1 MEQRCTLADK
11 AKLYLTRGRL
21 FSFDSCNGFLA
32 EYECGFNEEDA
43 NKAVKSLFAVYS
55 LLGSAI
61 KLEDDGAAFIEEN
74 RVGASVAFL
83 EGDEKEICRR
93 LLREGLLF
101 SEKLFAFFV
110 INNKTLFVLGH
121 RAVSDARSLM
131 YLAEEFLE
139 FYSRKRISVESVCS
153 ESFSDIFSLPSNAF
167 SPVVERLASDLEVGW
182 QKKPA
187 AFTVEDYKKAKTIYF
202 NEQPQ
207 IKELRCSFEEA
218 EFEAL
223 KRFSEKNGVDVS
235 SVVAFAFF
243 EALDEVV
250 EGKRK
255 FKKMNVVSNGRPF
268 FEVDE
273 KYKVAPLDGFV
284 TVNGKRKKKAD
295 TSRLGKLKSFHGEIY
310 KRVTSSFTVFYTD
323 LLHGKVPPF
332 FCDSAYMFAAGL
344 WKQKYSKRLALTYGC
359 ANEVMNEFTSFNL
372 EQGHWSGLS
381 DFRRV
386 EVFEPLKLRSASSV
400 CFAIRDGEAEVVFR
414 FKIDKISEVKGK
426 KIFLKATET
435 IRNITEI

>member
-1 MEQRCTLADK
+1 MSDN

-32 EYECGFNEEDA
+32 EYEFGFNEEDA
-43 NKAVKSLFAVYS
+43 NRAVKSLFAVYS

-61 KLEDDGAAFIEEN
+61 KLEDDGSAFIEEN
-74 RVGASVAFL
+74 RVGASVVFL
-83 EGDEKEICRR
+83 EGDEKEICRG
-93 LLREGLLF
+93 LLREGLFF

-121 RAVSDARSLM
+121 RTVSDARSLM

-139 FYSRKRISVESVCS
+139 FYSRKRISVEPVCS

-167 SPVVERLASDLEVGW
+167 SPVIERLASDLEVGW

-187 AFTVEDYKKAKTIYF
+187 VFTAEDYKKAKTIYF

-218 EFEAL
+218 EIEGL
-223 KRFSEKNGVDVS
+223 KRFSGKNGVDVS

-243 EALDEVV
+243 EALDEAI
-250 EGKRK
+250 EGKRR
-255 FKKMNVVSNGRPF
+255 FKKMNIVSNGRPF
-268 FEVDE
+268 FEKDE
-273 KYKVAPLDGFV
+273 KYKIAPLDGYV
-284 TVNGKRKKKAD
+284 TVSGKQKKKAD
-295 TSRLGKLKSFHGEIY
+295 TSRIGKLKSFHGEIY

-323 LLHGKVPPF
+323 HLHAKVPPF

-359 ANEVMNEFTSFNL
+359 ANEVMSEFASFNL
-372 EQGHWSGLS
+372 EQGYWSGLT

-400 CFAIRDGEAEVVFR
+400 CFVTGAGKAEVVFR
-414 FKIDKISEVKGK
+414 FKTDKISEAQGG
-426 KIFLKATET
+426 KIFLKATEA
-435 IRNITEI
+435 IKNIAEN